1 MIKENESQPLLSGKQ
16 YWKSLDE
23 LAETSEFRTWVGKE
37 FPEGAELLDNVQR
50 RGFLKTMAASF
61 GLAGL
66 GMAGC
71 RRPEHTILP
80 YGKSPEE
87 LIPGIPSFYATSR
100 PSPFGFSPLIAES
113 HQGRPTKIEGN
124 PSYIKA
130 GGSTDIYSQASILDI
145 YDPDRAKGS
154 YTREKVTQG
163 SKSATRWKKANS
175 AELVSAISDWSNT
188 GGVAIISDYSDSII
202 RKELLNQLSSR
213 V

>member
-1 MIKENESQPLLSGKQ
+1 
-16 YWKSLDE
+16 
-23 LAETSEFRTWVGKE
+23 
-37 FPEGAELLDNVQR
+37 
-50 RGFLKTMAASF
+50 MAASF

-100 PSPFGFSPLIAES
+100 PTPFGFAPLIAES

-124 PSYIKA
+124 PSFTKS
-130 GGSTDIYSQASILDI
+130 GGSTDIYSQASVLDL

-154 YTREKVTQG
+154 FTRETLRQGKDSSVPLEESIHIFFAFQKSQTGPMKV
-163 SKSATRWKKANS
+163 
-175 AELVSAISDWSNT
+175 D
-188 GGVAIISDYSDSII
+188 
-202 RKELLNQLSSR
+202 
-213 V
+213 